1 MAEAPIPTIDIARD
15 AGHAER
21 YRWNV
26 YVQHKSPYSFAT
38 KREAQI
44 DANKFVIKLNGIW
57 LKHR

>member
-1 MAEAPIPTIDIARD
+1 MVEAPISTIDIARD
-15 AGHAER
+15 AGRAER

-26 YVQHKSPYSFAT
+26 HVQHESPYSFAT

-57 LKHR
+57 RKHQ